1 MAIIRRLVGLL
12 ESVRANTQTHM
23 YACIHRD
30 WGGGEYRGEWAISR
44 LAGGAVRQ
52 LLAFQKRL
60 APGSTVNNELI
71 LSARAQRNTPHLFW
85 NKQSYSRPTLR

>member
-1 MAIIRRLVGLL
+1 MGGVAIIRRLVGLL
-12 ESVRANTQTHM
+12 ESAWANTH
-23 YACIHRD
+23 AHAEAGVVVV
-30 WGGGEYRGEWAISR
+30 GGAISR

-71 LSARAQRNTPHLFW
+71 LSARAPHNTPHLFW